1 MCVDFVLA
9 SPRITQVDPD
19 DETLFE
25 VVLSQLVLEHT

>member
-9 SPRITQVDPD
+9 LPRITQVDPD
-19 DETLFE
+19 DETFFE